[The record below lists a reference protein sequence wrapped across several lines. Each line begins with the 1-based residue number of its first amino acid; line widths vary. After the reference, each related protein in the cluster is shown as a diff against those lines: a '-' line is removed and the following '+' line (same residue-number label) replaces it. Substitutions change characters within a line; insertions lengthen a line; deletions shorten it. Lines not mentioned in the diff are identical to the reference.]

1 MIKGISTSSKS
12 TPTSPVT
19 PKLPPPIP
27 SSCLSAKQPSKIAP
41 TLQQA
46 SAPPNKSQFR
56 HTILWNNI
64 LSNLRQTLIENNN
77 TSRLRKQHSRFA
89 SGMVGGMLLIKQN
102 WRNTTTTTNLSSET
116 NKYDNIYF
124 NGSQC
129 VDIVYNYLTS
139 SNQTYKFER
148 KVTRDKVTKLC
159 QMIMDS
165 GVFEPISRSSSR
177 RFDDTSLKYYRF
189 KQDYLNDLIKAEEQE
204 KSAKIEEKC
213 KEDKATVKDEIV
225 PKAPIKKECK
235 EDKENHNNNQL
246 TPVKRQNENEENQP
260 PQQSQKSSLSST
272 YNKAIKSCQNLKT
285 SNTKLKRKLTS
296 MRRST
301 TMQTLL
307 QLQDSN
313 NQNTTSTSTSN
324 QDSTKQKESVL
335 KDIKNFKELHPL
347 SPNTSINQTIK
358 TPYSTSNFNLND
370 LKYVCTEKSDVKFN
384 IETNKTFKSST
395 ASIACVN
402 TNNSSNLNSK
412 NFYLIYLVQ

>member
-1 MIKGISTSSKS
+1 MSTSKS

-27 SSCLSAKQPSKIAP
+27 SSCLSAIPSSK
-41 TLQQA
+41 TSSKLHQTTTV
-46 SAPPNKSQFR
+46 PNKSQFR

-64 LSNLRQTLIENNN
+64 LSHLRQTLIENNN

-89 SGMVGGMLLIKQN
+89 SGMVGGMLLINSLQN
-102 WRNTTTTTNLSSET
+102 WRNTTTTNLNTNA
-116 NKYDNIYF
+116 NKFDNIYF

-139 SNQTYKFER
+139 SDQTYKFER

-165 GVFEPISRSSSR
+165 GVFEPISRSSSH

-189 KQDYLNDLIKAEEQE
+189 KQDYLNDLAKAEEQL
-204 KSAKIEEKC
+204 KCQIKTEENKTTL
-213 KEDKATVKDEIV
+213 KEDNI
-225 PKAPIKKECK
+225 PKTPIKKDSK
-235 EDKENHNNNQL
+235 EDKENIKNQS
-246 TPVKRQNENEENQP
+246 TPAQKQNLLDENQQL
-260 PQQSQKSSLSST
+260 QQSNKSSST
-272 YNKAIKSCQNLKT
+272 YSKAVKSCQNIK
-285 SNTKLKRKLTS
+285 SNNTKLKRKLTS

-307 QLQDSN
+307 QLQDANNSN
-313 NQNTTSTSTSN
+313 KNAVSDT
-324 QDSTKQKESVL
+324 DGIKQKENTV

-347 SPNTSINQTIK
+347 SPNTNKNQTKK

-384 IETNKTFKSST
+384 IEINKTIKSSID
-395 ASIACVN
+395 SSLACN
-402 TNNSSNLNSK
+402 TLSK
-412 NFYLIYLVQ
+412 LFIFLC

>member
-1 MIKGISTSSKS
+1 MIKGITISASSKS

-27 SSCLSAKQPSKIAP
+27 SSCLTTIQPSKTASTIHQAP
-41 TLQQA
+41 
-46 SAPPNKSQFR
+46 KSQFK

-64 LSNLRQTLIENNN
+64 LSHLRQTLIENNN

-102 WRNTTTTTNLSSET
+102 WRNTTTNLSSDET
-116 NKYDNIYF
+116 KYDNIYF

-139 SNQTYKFER
+139 ADHNYKFER

-159 QMIMDS
+159 QMIMES

-189 KQDYLNDLIKAEEQE
+189 KQDYLNDLKKAEEQHKLSTKIDE
-204 KSAKIEEKC
+204 KCIVENKSALK
-213 KEDKATVKDEIV
+213 DKMIAETPTKNDI
-225 PKAPIKKECK
+225 I
-235 EDKENHNNNQL
+235 DNKENLNNQL
-246 TPVKRQNENEENQP
+246 TPIQNTINDEEIQQ
-260 PQQSQKSSLSST
+260 QQSIKVSST
-272 YNKAIKSCQNLKT
+272 YSKAIKSCQNIKS

-307 QLQDSN
+307 QLQDPN
-313 NQNTTSTSTSN
+313 NPDIISASDKEN
-324 QDSTKQKESVL
+324 TKQKENL
-335 KDIKNFKELHPL
+335 PKDIKNFKELHPL
-347 SPNTSINQTIK
+347 SPNTNKYQSKK

-384 IETNKTFKSST
+384 IETNKTYKSS
-395 ASIACVN
+395 SDQ
-402 TNNSSNLNSK
+402 SSNTCIYSK
-412 NFYLIYLVQ
+412 LF